1 MQTKTRVVGAAAIMG
16 AVLLPLAASTAFG
29 EPESTRAQT
38 GTARACSDELPDDPT
53 AATSRFLTLVRTLED
68 QGRTQAEIDA
78 KLAADN
84 CLERVDGGGDEV
96 GTLANPDEEI
106 KISKPEIYSVVGK
119 NLYMARGSWKWIEVP
134 NKVKGYDAFG
144 LSFSKK
150 VAPQSHVLQY
160 DGEHFKK
167 KTTSQAETSNSY
179 GSGFIFNEGPRN
191 PVYDDMQGR
200 TGTIGVSFK
209 AAKKGCSNHQVFTKY
224 GHTWNSTSV
233 TGIAVGTTSI
243 GFTWSDS
250 GSKWQQASLPSSE
263 VKVCRR

>member
-1 MQTKTRVVGAAAIMG
+1 MQKKTRLVGAALMG

-29 EPESTRAQT
+29 EPASTGAQT

-53 AATSRFLTLVRTLED
+53 AATSRFLTLVQTLED
-68 QGRTQAEIDA
+68 QGRTQAEIDK

-84 CLERVDGGGDEV
+84 CVERVGGGDEANV
-96 GTLANPDEEI
+96 LSNPDEEI
-106 KISKPEIYSVVGK
+106 KISKPEIYNVVGK

-150 VAPQSHVLQY
+150 VAPQAHVLSY
-160 DGEHFKK
+160 DGEHYKK

-200 TGTIGVSFK
+200 TGTIGISFK

-224 GHTWNSTSV
+224 GHTWNDSSV
-233 TGIAVGTTSI
+233 SGIAIGTTSI
-243 GFTWSDS
+243 GFTFTDTAN
-250 GSKWQQASLPSSE
+250 KWQQASHPSSE
-263 VKVCRR
+263 VKICRR